1 MKMIDVYMKMTNL
14 EMEIGTK
21 LIIGDYT
28 FIYVKRWLSE
38 TSVSYRFEDMKEK
51 MLEDYYD
58 IDLDFL
64 NKEVELIQ
72 PMKKKYLIKVNIK
85 GLIKELTVLNY
96 QRLTGKIHLGSPGD
110 TNFVKT
116 SFTKSEMQSIE
127 PIRAFLDDMKGKY
140 TFIEV

>member
-1 MKMIDVYMKMTNL
+1 MKIIEVLQKVANG
-14 EMEIGTK
+14 EIKKGTK
-21 LIIGDYT
+21 FILGDNL
-28 FIYVKRWLSE
+28 FIFNGRM
-38 TSVSYRFEDMKEK
+38 FESNELTYLENCIFLNEK
-51 MLEDYYD
+51 D
-58 IDLDFL
+58 L

-116 SFTKSEMQSIE
+116 SFTKSEMQSIKSVRE
-127 PIRAFLDDMKGKY
+127 FLKDMQGKY
-140 TFIEV
+140 ELIEVDECD

>member
-1 MKMIDVYMKMTNL
+1 MKIIEVLQKVANG
-14 EMEIGTK
+14 EIKKGTK
-21 LIIGDYT
+21 FILGDNL
-28 FIYVKRWLSE
+28 FIFNGRM
-38 TSVSYRFEDMKEK
+38 FESNELTYLENCIFLNEK
-51 MLEDYYD
+51 D
-58 IDLDFL
+58 L

-116 SFTKSEMQSIE
+116 SFTKSEMQSIKSVRE
-127 PIRAFLDDMKGKY
+127 FLKDMQGK
-140 TFIEV
+140 FELIEVDECD

>member
-1 MKMIDVYMKMTNL
+1 MKIIDVLNMIAKG
-14 EMEIGTK
+14 EIEKGTK
-21 LIIGDYT
+21 
-28 FIYVKRWLSE
+28 FILNDNLFIFNGRM
-38 TSVSYRFEDMKEK
+38 FESNELTYLENCIFLNEK
-51 MLEDYYD
+51 D
-58 IDLDFL
+58 L

-127 PIRAFLDDMKGKY
+127 PIRAFLEDMQGK
-140 TFIEV
+140 FEMIEVEE